1 MVIKNYPLTDGLI
14 NEWINEC
21 MSEWMID
28 WINATPE
35 SKYIILGTG
44 DSIRNKYPQGIIK
57 DARKI

>member
-1 MVIKNYPLTDGLI
+1 
-14 NEWINEC
+14 
-21 MSEWMID
+21 MID